1 MSGWAGR
8 KFPVP
13 RDTEDMARPAV
24 THEAVTESDL
34 AEALHARKIA
44 GAAIDVFDHETL
56 PPNRP
61 FRAMTNVLAT
71 PHIGYVSRGLYE
83 TFYRDTV
90 ANIRHWLEE
99 SPTG

>member
-1 MSGWAGR
+1 M
-8 KFPVP
+8 
-13 RDTEDMARPAV
+13 
-24 THEAVTESDL
+24 
-34 AEALHARKIA
+34 
-44 GAAIDVFDHETL
+44 FDHETL